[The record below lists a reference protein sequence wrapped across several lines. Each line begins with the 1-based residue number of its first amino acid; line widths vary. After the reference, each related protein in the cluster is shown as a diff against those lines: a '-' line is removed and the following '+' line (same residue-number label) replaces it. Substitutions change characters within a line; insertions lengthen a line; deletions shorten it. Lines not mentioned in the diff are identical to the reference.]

1 MQSQMAPRAKEEGK
15 EMQRLTLIEIATWLL
30 IMIGVVID
38 NKPWMLSVVIP
49 LYFIYVVLVM
59 ICDKLNDIKEDV
71 K

>member
-1 MQSQMAPRAKEEGK
+1 MAPRAKEEGK